1 MKKEDMNE
9 LKKFFEKNSKKIENK
24 EKEKTKQVEKGGK
37 GKSNTICDK
46 DMKDKNNINKSVYV
60 KSTQI
65 NKMKTVF
72 NKENNSK
79 EIENKL
85 ETIKQN
91 LAPVKNKK
99 EDKKIETKNETYIEI
114 KKLRSSAVLSLKSN
128 LKDIVDKIPNEDTKE
143 NNLEITTEKIDIKTQ
158 DDSIPSNSIKDEN
171 NDENKKENEININFK
186 DKVAMFNNFIE
197 KNKKEEISPQDFY
210 TRGTTYYIKDTIK
223 NITDSNFD
231 KNNNE
236 LNEYK
241 QTFNTLHN
249 LQTVLKKESSLRELC
264 KNKIIILFFLII

>member
-91 LAPVKNKK
+91 LAPVKDKK

-143 NNLEITTEKIDIKTQ
+143 SNLEITTEKIDIKTQ

-197 KNKKEEISPQDFY
+197 KNKKFHRKTFIQEVQLIISKIQLK
-210 TRGTTYYIKDTIK
+210 I
-223 NITDSNFD
+223 
-231 KNNNE
+231 
-236 LNEYK
+236 
-241 QTFNTLHN
+241 
-249 LQTVLKKESSLRELC
+249 LQIQILI
-264 KNKIIILFFLII
+264 KIIMN

>member
-24 EKEKTKQVEKGGK
+24 EKEKTKQIEKGGK

-91 LAPVKNKK
+91 LAPVKDKK

-171 NDENKKENEININFK
+171 NDEIKKENEININFK

-264 KNKIIILFFLII
+264 KNKIIILFFPII

>member
-24 EKEKTKQVEKGGK
+24 EKEKTKQIEKGGK

-91 LAPVKNKK
+91 LAPVKDKK

-128 LKDIVDKIPNEDTKE
+128 IKDIVDKIPNEDTKE
-143 NNLEITTEKIDIKTQ
+143 SNLEITTEKIDIKTQ

-171 NDENKKENEININFK
+171 NDEIKKENEININFK

>member
-158 DDSIPSNSIKDEN
+158 DDSIPSNSIKDEI

>member
-91 LAPVKNKK
+91 LAPVKDKK

>member
-1 MKKEDMNE
+1 MKKEDMND

-24 EKEKTKQVEKGGK
+24 EKEKTKQIEKGGK
-37 GKSNTICDK
+37 GKPNTICDK

-85 ETIKQN
+85 ETFKQN
-91 LAPVKNKK
+91 LAPVKDKK

-114 KKLRSSAVLSLKSN
+114 KKLRSLAVLSLKSN

-143 NNLEITTEKIDIKTQ
+143 SNLEITTEKIDIKTQ

-171 NDENKKENEININFK
+171 NDEIKKENEININFK